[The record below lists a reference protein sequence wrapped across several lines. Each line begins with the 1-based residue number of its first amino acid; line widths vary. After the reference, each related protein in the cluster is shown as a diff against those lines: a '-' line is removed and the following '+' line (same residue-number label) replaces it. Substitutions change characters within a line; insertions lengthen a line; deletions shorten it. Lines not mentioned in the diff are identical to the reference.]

1 MKFEILQPWRVRIIR
16 FLENKN
22 NNILLQFKQTPGNLE
37 SYIEFIHKCC
47 TNSNI
52 KKNISAIEK
61 SFTHDGYIMS
71 RNLRM
76 TSVELKDVVSK

>member
-1 MKFEILQPWRVRIIR
+1 MIVFDNDISQ
-16 FLENKN
+16 
-22 NNILLQFKQTPGNLE
+22 
-37 SYIEFIHKCC
+37 YIEFIYNCC

-61 SFTHDGYIMS
+61 MFTSDGYIMS

>member
-1 MKFEILQPWRVRIIR
+1 MGWCS
-16 FLENKN
+16 KN

-37 SYIEFIHKCC
+37 SYIEFIYNCC

-61 SFTHDGYIMS
+61 MFTSDGYIMS